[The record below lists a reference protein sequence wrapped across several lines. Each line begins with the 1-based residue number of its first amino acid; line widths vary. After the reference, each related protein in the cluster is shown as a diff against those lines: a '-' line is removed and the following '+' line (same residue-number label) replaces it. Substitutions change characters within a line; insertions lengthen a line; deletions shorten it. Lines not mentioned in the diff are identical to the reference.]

1 MAKIKK
7 TERKIRPPPAW
18 MLSFTDLTQ
27 QLLIFF
33 VLLFSMS
40 EVSKGE
46 LQQIL
51 SSFKGSFGLMTGGLT
66 LSKGMLAELGQMV
79 ETLPSRERGE
89 KLSKAVEKAMSMF
102 QPEVKSRKV
111 KITED
116 ERGVI
121 ISLVTDAFFESGSP
135 NLTPEG
141 EATIAKIGRFLRDPM
156 FATNNIRVEGHTDNT
171 QIPPGSR
178 LRVLYPTNWELSSAR
193 ATKVVRVLNEE
204 YGITGRNLQ
213 AIGYGEYQPVE
224 SNDIEEGR
232 AYNRRIEII
241 VMRKKEY
248 S

>member
-1 MAKIKK
+1 MPKIRK
-7 TERKIRPPPAW
+7 TERRIRPPPTW

-33 VLLFSMS
+33 ILLFAMS

-51 SSFKGSFGLMTGGLT
+51 SSFKGSFGMMTGGLT

-79 ETLPSRERGE
+79 ETLPSRERGS

-102 QPEVKSRKV
+102 QPEVKSRRV

-116 ERGVI
+116 ERGII

-141 EATIAKIGRFLRDPM
+141 EATVAKIGRFLRDPM
-156 FATNNIRVEGHTDNT
+156 FSANTIRVEGHTDNS
-171 QIPPGSR
+171 QIPERSR
-178 LRVLYPTNWELSSAR
+178 LRALYPTNWELSTAR
-193 ATKVVRVLNEE
+193 ATRVVRILNEE
-204 YGITGRNLQ
+204 YGIGGGNLQ
-213 AIGYGEYQPVE
+213 AVGYGEYQPVE

-232 AYNRRIEII
+232 AYNRRVEII

>member
-1 MAKIKK
+1 MAKKRDTK
-7 TERKIRPPPAW
+7 RFIRPTPGW

-33 VLLFSMS
+33 ILLFSMS
-40 EVSKGE
+40 EISKGE

-51 SSFKGSFGLMTGGLT
+51 SSFKGSFGMMSGGLT

-116 ERGVI
+116 ERGIV

-141 EATIAKIGRFLRDPM
+141 EETVAKIGRFLREPV
-156 FATNNIRVEGHTDNT
+156 FGSNAIRVEGHTDNS
-171 QIPPGSR
+171 QIPPTGR
-178 LRVLYPTNWELSSAR
+178 LRDLYPTNWELSSAR
-193 ATKVVRVLNEE
+193 ATRVVRILNEE
-204 YGITGRNLQ
+204 YGIGGRNLQ
-213 AIGYGEYQPVE
+213 AIGYGEFQPVE

-232 AYNRRIEII
+232 AYNRRVEIV
-241 VMRKKEY
+241 VMRRKEY